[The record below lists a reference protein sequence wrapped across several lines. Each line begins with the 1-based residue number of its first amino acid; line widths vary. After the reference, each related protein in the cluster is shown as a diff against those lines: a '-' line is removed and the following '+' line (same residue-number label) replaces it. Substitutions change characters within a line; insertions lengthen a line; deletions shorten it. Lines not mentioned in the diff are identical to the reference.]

1 MGNYFSYMRI
11 STKEERQL
19 QKYNRQAKALTK
31 YAKDNNI
38 EYVAEFQEDA
48 SGKNFTDRKQW
59 QKLEKLLKNGD
70 TVVFKD
76 ISRFTR
82 ESENGYNKYM
92 WLLNNGINLVF
103 LDNMTVSTAY
113 IKNLLNVAQAQNLVA
128 KTALEN
134 TVKLLLIV
142 ELDRVE
148 QERAITIK
156 RIKDGIAASP
166 KPSGRPIGK
175 LDKISDE
182 LKKDINEYLNNR
194 DIKAVDLMNKY
205 NISRPTFKK
214 YVEIVKRE
222 K

>member
-19 QKYNRQAKALTK
+19 QKYNRQAKALAK

-59 QKLEKLLKNGD
+59 QKLEKLVKNGD
-70 TVVFKD
+70 TIVFKD

-92 WLLNNGINLVF
+92 ELLNNGVNLVF
-103 LDNMTVSTAY
+103 LDNMTVSTNY

-148 QERAITIK
+148 QERAMTIK
-156 RIKDGIAASP
+156 RIKDGIAASS

-194 DIKAVDLMNKY
+194 DIKAIDLMRKY

-214 YVEIVKRE
+214 YVDVVKNE

>member
-156 RIKDGIAASP
+156 RIKDGIAASS

-182 LKKDINEYLNNR
+182 LKKDINEYLTNR
-194 DIKAVDLMNKY
+194 DIKAIDLMNKY

-214 YVEIVKRE
+214 YVQVVKNE